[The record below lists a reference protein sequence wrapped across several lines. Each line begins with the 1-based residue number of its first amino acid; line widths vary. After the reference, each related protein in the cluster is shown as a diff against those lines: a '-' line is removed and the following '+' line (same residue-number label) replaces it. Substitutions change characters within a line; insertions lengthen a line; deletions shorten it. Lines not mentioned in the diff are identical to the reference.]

1 MSTNFKRIPYG
12 ISDFKQVRREKLY
25 LVDKTMFFERMEN
38 AGNFLLLVRPRRFG
52 KSLFLDM
59 LETYYDINEK
69 DNFQELFKG
78 LYVAEHPTPE
88 QCEFQV
94 LHLDFSMV
102 GSDLDNLY
110 ENFNAYCGQVMDSLS
125 VCSTTMVC

>member
-12 ISDFKQVRREKLY
+12 IADFKQVRNENLY
-25 LVDKTMFFERMEN
+25 FVDKTIFFEKMEN
-38 AGNFLLLVRPRRFG
+38 AGHFLFLVRPRRFG

-78 LYVAEHPTPE
+78 LYVAEHPTP
-88 QCEFQV
+88 
-94 LHLDFSMV
+94 
-102 GSDLDNLY
+102 
-110 ENFNAYCGQVMDSLS
+110 
-125 VCSTTMVC
+125 